1 MTDDPVLTA
10 WIRGASTRDKL
21 HYRAQVAWMRIRKV
35 AAIVW
40 SRKMRRRWRTG
51 ADILIVGRLGDAV
64 PWPRVAAICRLS
76 GMPLATF
83 ADNSTENESSDK

>member
-10 WIRGASTRDKL
+10 WIQGATARDRL
-21 HYRAQVAWMRIRKV
+21 HYRAHVSWMRIRKA
-35 AAIVW
+35 AAIVC

-83 ADNSTENESSDK
+83 ADNSTENESNDK